1 MEQKHRE
8 SNIELLRIV
17 LMALIIIWHYMI
29 YGQSLLSNLVE
40 GKNINLSDL
49 ITTPMLVFPVD
60 CFVFISGYFGIK
72 LRRKSLISFL
82 ILMITYS
89 IITYCL
95 ASYFSGTFKINY
107 FIASFFPVSADI
119 WWFFTLY
126 IMLMCLS
133 PLLNRC
139 MDWDKQYFKK
149 MLIIYAVFLLGIIA
163 ILFGKR
169 VATIGDLGQFI
180 FIYLL
185 GRYVRK
191 YPDTRI
197 IKYRWILFLGC
208 LTANILFLTLFVRLD
223 MPSWIMKPL
232 SYNNPLVVACA
243 VFIFLIFKNLKIK
256 YSKTINIIGSTV
268 FATYLVTESNLR
280 LMYNNLIMDICGQN
294 YCLYILA
301 AFTTILLISPI
312 ELLRKKFT
320 EPLINKLSKIS
331 KKLIP

>member
-72 LRRKSLISFL
+72 LRLKSLISFL

-126 IMLMCLS
+126 I
-133 PLLNRC
+133 
-139 MDWDKQYFKK
+139 
-149 MLIIYAVFLLGIIA
+149 
-163 ILFGKR
+163 ILRF
-169 VATIGDLGQFI
+169 
-180 FIYLL
+180 
-185 GRYVRK
+185 
-191 YPDTRI
+191 P
-197 IKYRWILFLGC
+197 
-208 LTANILFLTLFVRLD
+208 
-223 MPSWIMKPL
+223 
-232 SYNNPLVVACA
+232 
-243 VFIFLIFKNLKIK
+243 
-256 YSKTINIIGSTV
+256 
-268 FATYLVTESNLR
+268 
-280 LMYNNLIMDICGQN
+280 
-294 YCLYILA
+294 
-301 AFTTILLISPI
+301 
-312 ELLRKKFT
+312 
-320 EPLINKLSKIS
+320 
-331 KKLIP
+331 